1 MFDSKNHFLF
11 HHTTTPY
18 ASPNY
23 FKISLGNQREEK
35 YKDASLANV
44 PHYHNHMV
52 GAQYI
57 CVELNTNEYL
67 QNRNRLTGLE
77 NEVMVTSWERIGGRN
92 REFAMDM
99 YTLLYFKWMTNK
111 VLWYRTLV

>member
-1 MFDSKNHFLF
+1 M
-11 HHTTTPY
+11 
-18 ASPNY
+18 
-23 FKISLGNQREEK
+23 
-35 YKDASLANV
+35 
-44 PHYHNHMV
+44 
-52 GAQYI
+52 

-99 YTLLYFKWMTNK
+99 YTLLYLKWMTNK
-111 VLWYRTLV
+111 VLW